1 MKAPNRFVCIGV
13 LAVAAIASVIML
25 SNSSDFHKAAVPA
38 SAEKTAVSLAAQ
50 ASSAAVSSRVS
61 VPVSSASVSSTVQKK
76 ASSVKTKPTAVS
88 TAPVAVGGLKGAA
101 LVGNSCVEGLAIQDV
116 LPEAD
121 FYARVGLT
129 VQTAFTK
136 TAAGGTQPVMQA
148 LGSKKYSKVLLEFG
162 ENELGWGS
170 TQAFYDAYA
179 KLVNYVKKVQPGA
192 KVYIQSILPVSAAV
206 SQRNVDQENNR
217 RIEKYNALLQKL
229 AKQEGAVY
237 LDAASVMKDANGC
250 LPNDA
255 AEDGVHL
262 NHKYCGIWAD
272 YLRKHC

>member
-1 MKAPNRFVCIGV
+1 MKVPNRFVCVGV

-25 SNSSDFHKAAVPA
+25 SNSSDFHKAAVSA
-38 SAEKTAVSLAAQ
+38 SAEATTG
-50 ASSAAVSSRVS
+50 SSAASVSSVAVSSRMTA
-61 VPVSSASVSSTVQKK
+61 VSSASVPSAVQKK
-76 ASSVKTKPTAVS
+76 ASSVKAKPAAVSAAPTA
-88 TAPVAVGGLKGAA
+88 AGGLKGAA
-101 LVGNSCVEGLAIQDV
+101 LVGNSCVEGLAMQDV

-170 TQAFYDAYA
+170 TQAFYNAYA
-179 KLVNYVKKVQPGA
+179 KLVDYVKKVQPGA

-217 RIEKYNALLQKL
+217 RIEEYNALLQKL

-237 LDAASVMKDANGC
+237 LDAASVMKDADGC

-255 AEDGVHL
+255 AEDGIHL
-262 NHKYCGIWAD
+262 NRKYCGIWAD
-272 YLRKHC
+272 YLKKHC